1 MAGVK
6 TRSQNR
12 SARPAAPV
20 ITEGAKVKAGIQPA
34 KPCRKGKTKDAEI
47 RGLKVRIA
55 ELEHPDD
62 PHPSREPLVCVT
74 LFLLWK
80 HALIN
85 FLQFLSDGKSDSSDH
100 EVETDHCSDDDTS
113 PGGKHKCSAQCW
125 NLDEYSKQRVLN
137 QERKIE
143 EARSKSDSFCTCQR
157 TVRTNYQNRQ
167 LPKRVIE
174 YENRIF

>member
-6 TRSQNR
+6 TRSQNK

-20 ITEGAKVKAGIQPA
+20 MTEGAKVKAGIQPA
-34 KPCRKGKTKDAEI
+34 KPRCKGKTKDAKI

-62 PHPSREPLVCVT
+62 PHPSREPLVCT
-74 LFLLWK
+74 ALFLLWK

-85 FLQFLSDGKSDSSDH
+85 FLQFLSDGNSDSGNH

-113 PGGKHKCSAQCW
+113 PGGKRKRSAQ
-125 NLDEYSKQRVLN
+125 NPRYVTFDMLY
-137 QERKIE
+137 
-143 EARSKSDSFCTCQR
+143 
-157 TVRTNYQNRQ
+157 
-167 LPKRVIE
+167 P
-174 YENRIF
+174 